1 MTWTQELYKLKCQD
15 QVAFQKLT
23 LAAGRELIV
32 WEGSGMGAGDHLGGC
47 HSLPGGHWWQPAHL
61 PQMSLIPWP
70 EVVQSPSH
78 GF

>member
-32 WEGSGMGAGDHLGGC
+32 WEGVRHGSRRPLRRMPQ
-47 HSLPGGHWWQPAHL
+47 SSWWALVAACTLAPDVPDPVA
-61 PQMSLIPWP
+61 
-70 EVVQSPSH
+70 
-78 GF
+78 